1 MADLPDFFPRI
12 GRIANCFEQIMGNRL
27 IVSPHLD
34 DAWFDL
40 GGSITKWRAA
50 GEAVSVIDVFS
61 VQSWIRFDTLPPGL
75 VTVIRKKEEEKNA
88 KRDGVVLE
96 YLDLPEGA
104 IRGYKL
110 VFPQTID
117 WAKDQ
122 LTMRRIL
129 TLLPKKSQ
137 FQNAAS
143 IYFPLGIGG
152 NVDHL
157 LLREAAISLRETIL
171 SWGGRIAFYE
181 DLPYATEHQLPTKFI
196 VEMKLI
202 PTLQEID
209 LEKKCASIR
218 TYESQIDESV
228 VRNIKHHACSL
239 GDGQS
244 AYERVWICPA
254 R

>member
-1 MADLPDFFPRI
+1 MD
-12 GRIANCFEQIMGNRL
+12 NHL

-50 GEAVSVIDVFS
+50 GDAVSVIDVFS
-61 VQSWIRFDTLPPGL
+61 VQSWMRFETLPPGV
-75 VTVIRKKEEEKNA
+75 VTLIRKREEEKNA
-88 KRDGVVLE
+88 QQDGVKLE

-110 VFPQTID
+110 IFPQTID

-137 FQNAAS
+137 FQNATCV
-143 IYFPLGIGG
+143 YFPLGIGG

-157 LLREAAISLRETIL
+157 LLREAAIALRERIL
-171 SWGGRIAFYE
+171 SWRGRIAFYE
-181 DLPYATEHQLPTKFI
+181 DLPYATEHQLPTEFI
-196 VEMKLI
+196 VEMELT

-228 VRNIKHHACSL
+228 VRDIKDYACSL
-239 GDGQS
+239 GDGRR
-244 AYERVWICPA
+244 AYERVWI
-254 R
+254 